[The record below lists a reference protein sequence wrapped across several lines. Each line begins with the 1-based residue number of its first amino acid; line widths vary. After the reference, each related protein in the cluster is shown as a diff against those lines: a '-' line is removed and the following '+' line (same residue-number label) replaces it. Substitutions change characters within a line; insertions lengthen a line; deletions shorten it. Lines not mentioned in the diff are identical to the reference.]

1 MDFVIANAE
10 KNTLSSTEKT
20 NKYTVDN
27 YHVDI
32 NSEND
37 SHSIIARHA
46 LGSRQILDVGCG
58 VGYIGRAIKENQDCN
73 IDGIDIDKPAIEIA
87 KKYYNKTYLMKIGDK
102 ADKTFLNFL
111 KNSKK
116 YDCIICGDII
126 EHLPDPGYI
135 ISILVKKLSPGGK
148 ILVSIPNIAH
158 IDVIANL
165 IDGRFNYGE
174 TGILDNTHLRFWT
187 ESSFY
192 DFIENVNY
200 HYNTTLSPKLIGR
213 TIVIPPPTIDTR
225 YFHEFCGDEIFTFQ
239 NIFQLKNEKRIKIPR
254 HDKKHNYS
262 DVVAAINTKDQ
273 ANGLKNQLAQK
284 DKIIHDMENSL
295 SWKITEPL
303 RKINAIFH
311 KH

>member
-165 IDGRFNYGE
+165 R
-174 TGILDNTHLRFWT
+174 W
-187 ESSFY
+187 
-192 DFIENVNY
+192 
-200 HYNTTLSPKLIGR
+200 
-213 TIVIPPPTIDTR
+213 
-225 YFHEFCGDEIFTFQ
+225 
-239 NIFQLKNEKRIKIPR
+239 
-254 HDKKHNYS
+254 
-262 DVVAAINTKDQ
+262 AI
-273 ANGLKNQLAQK
+273 
-284 DKIIHDMENSL
+284 
-295 SWKITEPL
+295 
-303 RKINAIFH
+303 
-311 KH
+311 